1 MFRVHYRRPESLP
14 PHQRDFPSRRLSDDR
29 EESPRADG
37 SYQLALM
44 VAVYLLAMVG
54 GIVLLGNLTTATTEF
69 ATAEHTAG
77 DN

>member
-1 MFRVHYRRPESLP
+1 
-14 PHQRDFPSRRLSDDR
+14 
-29 EESPRADG
+29 
-37 SYQLALM
+37 M

-69 ATAEHTAG
+69 ATAERMAG

>member
-1 MFRVHYRRPESLP
+1 
-14 PHQRDFPSRRLSDDR
+14 
-29 EESPRADG
+29 
-37 SYQLALM
+37 M